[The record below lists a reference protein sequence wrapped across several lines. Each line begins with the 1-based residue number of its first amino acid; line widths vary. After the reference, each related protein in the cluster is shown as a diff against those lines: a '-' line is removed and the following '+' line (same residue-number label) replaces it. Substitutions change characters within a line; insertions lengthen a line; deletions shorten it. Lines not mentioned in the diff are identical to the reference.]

1 MSYRRFLVLLT
12 AGALAPLAHAGQT
25 YSAEN
30 LGAAFGVLDYCS
42 RVDPG
47 SEHRFDAKAA
57 RLAADVGGDELKRI
71 RAASAYQGAYQEIEA
86 VLASIPLDE
95 GRRQCDA
102 IQSAE
107 SRAGEHHDGA
117 HDGND
122 DRSDH

>member
-1 MSYRRFLVLLT
+1 MSYRHILVLLS
-12 AGALAPLAHAGQT
+12 AGVLAPLAHADQT

-42 RVDPG
+42 RIDPG

-57 RLAADVGGDELKRI
+57 RLTADVGGDELKRI
-71 RAASAYQGAYQEIEA
+71 RETSAYRGAYQKIGT
-86 VLASIPLDE
+86 VLASIPADE
-95 GRRQCDA
+95 GTRQCDA
-102 IQSAE
+102 IQPAAPPDS
-107 SRAGEHHDGA
+107 EHHDGK